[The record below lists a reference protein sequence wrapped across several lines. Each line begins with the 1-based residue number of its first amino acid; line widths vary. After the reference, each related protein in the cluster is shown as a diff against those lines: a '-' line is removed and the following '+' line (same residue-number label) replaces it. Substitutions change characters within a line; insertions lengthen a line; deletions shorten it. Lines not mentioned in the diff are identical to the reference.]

1 MMSLTNASLVNIVM
15 KQLRYKLKAYIGV
28 FLALILA
35 QVLGIFIATLAASVG
50 SISNGFYS
58 IEMESYSSNVVI
70 GFTLIWAFMNAILI
84 STKAYREDDFTF
96 VANRLAYNL
105 SNILFIITISTVGAV
120 TAFLSNGI
128 IQIVVYFTSDVE
140 FFLTLGESI
149 GPFHYVLGSVS
160 TFLYVLLFAITG
172 YLIGMMVQVS
182 KLFLLLIPICLF
194 AIGYLEQG
202 GGFSEVVRFYFLEQ
216 SFPLFVI
223 KSLLTIFFCGS
234 LAILLSNRLEVR

>member
-1 MMSLTNASLVNIVM
+1 MSLTNTSLVNIVM

-28 FLALILA
+28 LLALILA

-50 SISNGFYS
+50 SVSNGFYS
-58 IEMESYSSNVVI
+58 IEVESYSSNVVI

-96 VANRLAYNL
+96 VANRLSYNF

-140 FFLTLGESI
+140 FFLTLGESVE
-149 GPFHYVLGSVS
+149 PFHHGLGLVS

-202 GGFSEVVRFYFLEQ
+202 GFGFGEIVGFYFLEQ

-223 KSLLTIFFCGS
+223 KSLITILICGS